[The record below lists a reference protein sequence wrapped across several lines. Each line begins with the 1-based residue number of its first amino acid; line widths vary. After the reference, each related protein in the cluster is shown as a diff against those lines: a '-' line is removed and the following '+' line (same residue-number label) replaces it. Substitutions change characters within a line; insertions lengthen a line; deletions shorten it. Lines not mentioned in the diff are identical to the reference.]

1 MEVYGSTLIAL
12 RGGVG
17 IKFPG
22 KRRYLMNGPLR
33 PMVESGCKL

>member
-12 RGGVG
+12 RGGGV
-17 IKFPG
+17 KFPG
-22 KRRYLMNGPLR
+22 KKRYLMNDPLW